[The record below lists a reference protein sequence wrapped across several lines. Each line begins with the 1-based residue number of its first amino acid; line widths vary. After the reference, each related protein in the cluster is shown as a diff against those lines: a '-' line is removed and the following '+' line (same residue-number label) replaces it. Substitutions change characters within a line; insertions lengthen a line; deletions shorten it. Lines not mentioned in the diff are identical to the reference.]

1 MLPWSL
7 SSSLPGRNLPG
18 LGLPVQ
24 PDHPAGNYSPR
35 CQRSEVWGEARLAAC
50 GSRSEPRRV
59 GLSSDLGELKAH
71 DFGSGGCGW

>member
-1 MLPWSL
+1 
-7 SSSLPGRNLPG
+7 
-18 LGLPVQ
+18 
-24 PDHPAGNYSPR
+24 
-35 CQRSEVWGEARLAAC
+35 VWGEARLAAC